1 MNTDQYLALF
11 PGASR
16 EKARFMVLA
25 EAVLQQAVD
34 LMTLIETIQS
44 GYLFATAEGV
54 QLDAIAEAVG
64 LNREAGMTDETFRA
78 YLLQKLKLWTWDG
91 TNVSV
96 PAMLPAGVTETDNRN
111 GTVTVS
117 PAGTAKELLPVPA
130 GVGMIQNGI

>member
-1 MNTDQYLALF
+1 MNTEQYLVLF

-16 EKARFMVLA
+16 EKARFMALA

-34 LMTLIETIQS
+34 LMALIESIQS
-44 GYLFATAEGV
+44 GFSFATAEGT

-64 LNREAGMTDETFRA
+64 LSRESGMTDEAFRA

-96 PAMLPAGVTETDNRN
+96 PALLPAGVTETDNLD
-111 GTVTVS
+111 GTVTVNS
-117 PAGTAKELLPVPA
+117 AGTRQDLLPVPA
-130 GVGMIQNGI
+130 GVATVSS